1 MSTHSR
7 SVYSISSAFLDTRLE
22 EMEMPEDRVLEK
34 LNTVSTA
41 KRLANMVRNSV
52 LIKIVA
58 EMRDIMRDIMRPG
71 AQ

>member
-1 MSTHSR
+1 
-7 SVYSISSAFLDTRLE
+7 
-22 EMEMPEDRVLEK
+22 MPEDRVLEK